1 MALLDLHHAIEFVV
15 EEEEEK
21 DGKKAGWLG
30 KILIADKLNV
40 TK

>member
-1 MALLDLHHAIEFVV
+1 MALLDLHHAIEFVAQ
-15 EEEEEK
+15 EEK
-21 DGKKAGWLG
+21 KLEKKAGWLG